1 VSRALRILLQALFY
15 VPLMAAIGYFSRAP
29 EFVHVGKDEALLR
42 LSIAHAAER
51 KFPCRKRTA
60 EELAKLPPNMRALE
74 DCPRER
80 SPLAVELEVDG
91 EVRFRTEVQPA
102 GVQRDGLATLYHRMA
117 LPAGEHRI
125 VVRMR
130 DRAQEGFNHVREER
144 LPLAGGDALVIDFN
158 ASRGGLEF
166 RR

>member
-1 VSRALRILLQALFY
+1 MKQALRLALQALFY
-15 VPLMAAIGYFSRAP
+15 IPLMAAIGYFSRAP
-29 EFVHVGKDEALLR
+29 QFTHIRSDEALLR

-60 EELAKLPPNMRALE
+60 EELARLPPNMRALE

-80 SPLAVELEVDG
+80 TPLAVELEVDG
-91 EVRFRTEVQPA
+91 EVKFRTEVQPA
-102 GVQRDGLATLYHRMA
+102 GVQRDGLATLYHRMT

-125 VVRMR
+125 AVRMR
-130 DRAQEGFNHVREER
+130 DRPQEGFNHVREER
-144 LPLAGGDALVIDFN
+144 IVLAGGDSLVIDFN
-158 ASRGGLEF
+158 AARGTLEF